1 MQGII
6 NHLIFSSEKSIIKSL
21 EEQQRKAMDEQR
33 RRAERNDSIRRTL
46 DRIDYQ
52 ANVLAAKTERLK
64 TVKV

>member
-1 MQGII
+1 
-6 NHLIFSSEKSIIKSL
+6 
-21 EEQQRKAMDEQR
+21 MDEQR

-64 TVKV
+64 VVKVN